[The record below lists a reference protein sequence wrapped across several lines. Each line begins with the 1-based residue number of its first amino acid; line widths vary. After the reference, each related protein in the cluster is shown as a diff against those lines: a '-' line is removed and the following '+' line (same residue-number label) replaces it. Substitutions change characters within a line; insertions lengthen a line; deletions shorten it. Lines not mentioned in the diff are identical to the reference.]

1 MGMPPHPRI
10 RARGTPLEIPIGEL
24 TRALCYVPDVFHQTW
39 IEAEL
44 ALLRISVQT
53 ARSVDQLV
61 SALVEDPPPRP
72 QILFADLESMNP
84 AELLHLHAIREQG
97 WFGTVF
103 AIGDASLSLR
113 SSLRV
118 ERVIQPP
125 LSRSLL
131 RSALLGTSHA
141 QMTTPI
147 RRISG

>member
-1 MGMPPHPRI
+1 MPPHPRI
-10 RARGTPLEIPIGEL
+10 QARGTPPHGISIGEV
-24 TRALCYVPDVFHQTW
+24 TRALCYVPDAFHQTW

-72 QILFADLESMNP
+72 QILFADMASMTP
-84 AELLHLHAIREQG
+84 AELLHLHAIREHG
-97 WFGTVF
+97 WFGSVF
-103 AIGDASLSLR
+103 AIGDVSLLLR

-118 ERVIQPP
+118 ERVLQPP

-131 RSALLGTSHA
+131 RSALLGTNHA

-147 RRISG
+147 RRVSG